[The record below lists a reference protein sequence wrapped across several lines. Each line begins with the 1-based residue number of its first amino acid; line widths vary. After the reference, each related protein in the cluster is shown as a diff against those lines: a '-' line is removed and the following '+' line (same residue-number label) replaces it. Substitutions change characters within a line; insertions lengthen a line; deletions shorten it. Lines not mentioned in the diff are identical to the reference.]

1 MPETKVG
8 VRDLKSKLSEYLHRV
23 KAGETIIVTE
33 YGRAIGQ
40 IVPISPTIEERLQRL
55 TEAGQVE
62 WNGQRLPSYQP
73 KATNRSHRQLSDLVL
88 EDRE

>member
-1 MPETKVG
+1 MSETKVG

-23 KAGETIIVTE
+23 KAGETITVTE

-55 TEAGQVE
+55 AEAGQVE
-62 WNGQRLPSYQP
+62 WNGQRLPPYQP
-73 KATNRSHRQLSDLVL
+73 KATNHSPLQLSDLVV